1 MIGGSSNYTNG
12 SLVSATSRSLLK
24 LDQALNRGGWA
35 GTHNTPRT
43 DTHRYSKVRPSARG
57 AAGETCNADGPSAM
71 LRIEQ
76 HQLARGRHTNR
87 ITGCLSG
94 FPLGIPFPQKRR
106 RDHPHRALPHP
117 PVWFHDGYRPCNLA
131 PSRWVH
137 SRVTLGVTRQY
148 LNFAV
153 VVRLLLMRLDII
165 VACLLRPP
173 MRSVLG
179 GTVLV
184 HHTTSNLL

>member
-1 MIGGSSNYTNG
+1 VFVLT
-12 SLVSATSRSLLK
+12 SL
-24 LDQALNRGGWA
+24 
-35 GTHNTPRT
+35 P
-43 DTHRYSKVRPSARG
+43 
-57 AAGETCNADGPSAM
+57 
-71 LRIEQ
+71 
-76 HQLARGRHTNR
+76 
-87 ITGCLSG
+87 
-94 FPLGIPFPQKRR
+94 KR
-106 RDHPHRALPHP
+106 
-117 PVWFHDGYRPCNLA
+117 
-131 PSRWVH
+131 
-137 SRVTLGVTRQY
+137 Y